1 MFFTPRRLPT
11 EQIHSRNSC
20 PIYVLLIQTCK
31 AKNPGICLEYS
42 LIFSESNSVI
52 FFPHLPMNRNVA
64 ISDFCPRLSCRSSTP
79 DCPPLLQPFL
89 AQIPGAGS
97 TKKEPRNPTKCCTLI
112 RKIYVSQ
119 ICAAVC
125 ECRARVR
132 MPMQLC
138 GIQPPFQGGAVTPPT
153 PPIPALWSYPA
164 PIPSPCDSSCTSVPV
179 SASESGPPTMF
190 CYCAALFKFTCGK
203 CNILHLRILR

>member
-64 ISDFCPRLSCRSSTP
+64 ISDFVQGSAADPPLRIARRSFSHSWPKSLMLALPKKSPETPPNAARSSARFMY
-79 DCPPLLQPFL
+79 L
-89 AQIPGAGS
+89 
-97 TKKEPRNPTKCCTLI
+97 K
-112 RKIYVSQ
+112 YV
-119 ICAAVC
+119 
-125 ECRARVR
+125 
-132 MPMQLC
+132 QLC
-138 GIQPPFQGGAVTPPT
+138 VSVE
-153 PPIPALWSYPA
+153 LESE
-164 PIPSPCDSSCTSVPV
+164 CLCSSVV
-179 SASESGPPTMF
+179 SSLHSREGP
-190 CYCAALFKFTCGK
+190 
-203 CNILHLRILR
+203 

>member
-89 AQIPGAGS
+89 AQIPDAGLYQKRAQKPHQMLHAHPQDLCISNMCSCVWVSSSSPNAYAALWYPASIPGRGRDSSDSSDSS
-97 TKKEPRNPTKCCTLI
+97 TVVISSSDSESVRLQLYECT
-112 RKIYVSQ
+112 S
-119 ICAAVC
+119 ICIWERASNNVLLL
-125 ECRARVR
+125 CRA
-132 MPMQLC
+132 
-138 GIQPPFQGGAVTPPT
+138 F
-153 PPIPALWSYPA
+153 
-164 PIPSPCDSSCTSVPV
+164 
-179 SASESGPPTMF
+179 
-190 CYCAALFKFTCGK
+190 
-203 CNILHLRILR
+203 